1 MNYWCTWGIQNALS
15 RTGTGNQDCG
25 RFAGDQGARSARRN
39 MSEELLFG
47 SDGWAETM
55 FPKSRKDLL
64 LLLDDG
70 WDVPLDADPCV
81 SIRPFSALVPDAGRF
96 PGLGATGAERLKNL
110 NERIAAAG
118 WMGAALWVACQGF
131 GEGDGVSFGDRE
143 GRDCWRRRMEVSQ
156 KAGIRYWKIDWGA
169 RDGSVEYRKMIGD
182 VRDEVYP
189 ELVLENK
196 PLSHWAPFNG
206 IEFRNGGECKGTGR
220 IFGEEDCSRDDW
232 TGTDIGRLCAFSDV
246 VRIYDMLQP
255 LDGATAFDRIAF
267 YGMVV
272 DKTCART
279 VLNVEGS
286 VVAGAVLGHAFG
298 IMRAPGVDGGL
309 YGPADD
315 VSRLCKRIAEVDR
328 AVAWQRIA
336 PAFGGRSDCR
346 SRFSKRTLTDVWRF
360 KAGEGW
366 LAAAWGRE
374 VFQCAPAVL
383 SRGMELP
390 EVHALEAEP
399 PFVAAMSH
407 PNGAV
412 SVGAFPRVCA
422 GRYWTPKATV
432 KIACPPAH
440 GRPLAVFGEMAELR
454 IPGKLATCGARV
466 FAKDLAGG
474 EAHEITSLLS
484 QDAGGTVIPG
494 DVLAE
499 IGREAD
505 PQDVHSAPGTLV
517 FATESPLTGKA
528 KQ

>member
-15 RTGTGNQDCG
+15 RTGTGEKDTG
-25 RFAGDQGARSARRN
+25 RFAGDQGSRSARRN
-39 MSEELLFG
+39 MSEKLLFG
-47 SDGWAETM
+47 ADGWAKTM
-55 FPKSRKDLL
+55 FRKSRQDLF

-70 WDVPLDADPCV
+70 WDVPFDADPDI
-81 SIRPFSALVPDAGRF
+81 SMRQFSALVPDAERF
-96 PGLGATGAERLKNL
+96 PGLGATGAERLNDL
-110 NERIAAAG
+110 NERITAAG

-131 GEGDGVSFGDRE
+131 GEGNGVRFGD
-143 GRDCWRRRMEVSQ
+143 GDSRDSWRRRMEVSR
-156 KAGIRYWKIDWGA
+156 KAGIRYWKIDWGV
-169 RDGSVEYRKMIGD
+169 RDGSIEYRRMIGD

-196 PLSHWAPFNG
+196 PLSHCEPFNG
-206 IEFRNGGECKGTGR
+206 IEFPNDGGCTGAGR
-220 IFGEEDCSRDDW
+220 IISEEDCSREDW
-232 TGTDIGRLCAFSDV
+232 TETDIGRLCSFSDV

-255 LDGATAFDRIAF
+255 LDGATAFDRIA
-267 YGMVV
+267 YYSMAV

-279 VLNVEGS
+279 ILNVEGS

-315 VSRLCKRIAEVDR
+315 VSHLCERLSEVDR

-336 PAFGGRSDCR
+336 PAFGGRGDCR
-346 SRFSKRTLTDVWRF
+346 SRFSKNTLTDAWRF
-360 KAGEGW
+360 KSGEGW

-399 PFVAAMSH
+399 PFVAAMRH

-412 SVGAFPRVCA
+412 SVGAFPRVCTC
-422 GRYWTPKATV
+422 RYWTPKAAI
-432 KIACPPAH
+432 KIACAPVQ

-454 IPGKLATCGARV
+454 IPGNLATCGARV
-466 FAKDLAGG
+466 FARDLAGG
-474 EAHEITSLLS
+474 EAHEITSCLS
-484 QDAGGTVIPG
+484 QDGGETVIPG
-494 DVLAE
+494 GMLAE

-505 PQDVHSAPGTLV
+505 PQDAHSAPGTLV
-517 FATESPLTGKA
+517 FAIESPRAGKA